1 MINFVL
7 TCVKAFTWEE
17 IQLKDKLIIKYI
29 KKCNPRGMEML
40 IDNYSGLLT
49 SIVRTHLKP
58 LGNYEEECLSDVL
71 LAIWENIEGFNEK
84 ESSFKNWICAI
95 AKYKAID
102 YKRKYIPKMISEQLD
117 SNLFYIDE
125 NLYKLEIEEEIDQL
139 LSSLN
144 DKDKELFIRYYLN
157 GDKLEEIASDN
168 SKKIS
173 NLHSRLSRG
182 RKKIRK
188 SVLK

>member
-7 TCVKAFTWEE
+7 TYVRAFTWGERE
-17 IQLKDKLIIKYI
+17 LKDKLIIKYI

-40 IDNYSGLLT
+40 IENYSGLLA
-49 SIVRTHLKP
+49 SIIRTHLKQF
-58 LGNYEEECLSDVL
+58 GNYEEECISDVL
-71 LAIWENIEGFNEK
+71 LAIWDNIEEFNEK
-84 ESSFKNWICAI
+84 ESSFKNWICVI

-102 YKRKYIPKMISEQLD
+102 YKRKYINKINEKLD
-117 SNLFYIDE
+117 PNLIYIDE
-125 NLYKLEIEEEIDQL
+125 NLYKLEVKEEIEEL

-144 DKDKELFIRYYLN
+144 DKDKELFVRYYLN
-157 GDKLEEIASDN
+157 GDKLEEIATDN
-168 SKKIS
+168 NTNVS

-188 SVLK
+188 SIVK

>member
-71 LAIWENIEGFNEK
+71 LAVWENIEGFN
-84 ESSFKNWICAI
+84 
-95 AKYKAID
+95 
-102 YKRKYIPKMISEQLD
+102 
-117 SNLFYIDE
+117 
-125 NLYKLEIEEEIDQL
+125 
-139 LSSLN
+139 
-144 DKDKELFIRYYLN
+144 
-157 GDKLEEIASDN
+157 
-168 SKKIS
+168 
-173 NLHSRLSRG
+173 
-182 RKKIRK
+182 
-188 SVLK
+188 